1 MPSICCSY
9 SVAKSCPTLWPYGLQ
24 HASLLCPPLSPRVCS
39 DSCALSQWCC
49 LTISSSAPP
58 SSFAFNLSQH
68 QGLFQWVGSLH
79 HVIKHLGSANYTTLS
94 NDLLSSKLEN
104 FTYKGPGSKYFRL
117 GGPWQ
122 SVGTIRVDRYS
133 PEAAIDDG
141 RACAP
146 ITFYLWM
153 LKFKFHI
160 IFTRYKILS
169 SVDFFPNHLKMWK
182 PFLADG
188 PYKNKW
194 WAEFGL
200 GSIIHQPLL

>member
-1 MPSICCSY
+1 MSDPVALWTAACQSPVSSII
-9 SVAKSCPTLWPYGLQ
+9 AQ
-24 HASLLCPPLSPRVCS
+24 SLLRFMCIESVMFSNHVILCH
-39 DSCALSQWCC
+39 LLLLLC
-49 LTISSSAPP
+49 LCK
-58 SSFAFNLSQH
+58 H
-68 QGLFQWVGSLH
+68 QGLSQWVGSLH
-79 HVIKHLGSANYTTLS
+79 HVSKHLGSANYTTLS
-94 NDLLSSKLEN
+94 NDLLSSELEN
-104 FTYKGPGSKYFRL
+104 FTCKGPGSKYFRL

-122 SVGTIRVDRYS
+122 SVGTIQVDCYS

-153 LKFKFHI
+153 LKFEFHI
-160 IFTRYKILS
+160 IFTPYKILS
-169 SVDFFPNHLKMWK
+169 SVAFSPNHLKMWK

-200 GSIIHQPLL
+200 ESIIHQSLL